1 MCTTAATDR
10 GPVEIPSPDHE
21 WTVLLFITEPGIG
34 ETLPQ
39 LAGCTTGLC
48 SARDEAASFAR
59 ANARVLG
66 VSAHP
71 PGALGAFARE
81 RELGYPLVGDEGL
94 ELGRMFDVPQV
105 RVGER
110 TLYERAVVVLD
121 RLGRARSVVHPVPD
135 PARHAASALEALAEV
150 AREPRHDDA

>member
-1 MCTTAATDR
+1 MSATAATDR
-10 GPVEIPSPDHE
+10 GPVRIPSPDHD
-21 WTVLLFITEPGIG
+21 WTVLLFVTEPGIG
-34 ETLPQ
+34 EALPR

-48 SARDEAASFAR
+48 SVRDEAASFAR

-81 RELGYPLVGDEGL
+81 RELGYPLVGDEDL
-94 ELGRMFDVPQV
+94 ELGRMFGVPEV

-121 RLGRARSVVHPVPD
+121 RRGRVRSVIHPVPD
-135 PARHAASALEALAEV
+135 PARHAASALKTLAEL
-150 AREPRHDDA
+150 ARAPRYEDV